1 MAVSELGQGTGM
13 QWKKSGGYSFASSPI
28 AMLQD
33 WLGLRGKREPEPT
46 SLSITGYNDVI
57 EVGQPWQLT
66 AGLGKTLVIH
76 AVYDDGSERDL
87 RPDEL
92 SYTIAAS
99 DGSKK
104 PLKLGQT
111 LGEMGIRTITA
122 SIGDGDAMRSV
133 ELGIMVHEVITNDR
147 KIRLQMAD
155 NFEPSEDRLVF
166 SVDDQP
172 LTPQRYDFDPS
183 THIVTISP
191 GKADFYSSGKLWT
204 GGWIRAHR
212 QQSMSPLLSAADERL
227 FATAVISDPD
237 EAWTT
242 VDQARNRFRAHEFE
256 GFSRLATVL
265 AEELTT
271 KLLFGDDFR
280 AFQYS
285 GCTSLRSVPG
295 EEAVPGIGIAA
306 NSISGFRDH
315 QFSGCT
321 HLETPLPEHSPN
333 FSAAVISPAGYRASQ
348 YAGCTALTV
357 AADEDPVSR
366 AILGDFRAFQYSGC
380 TSLTTSKPEHTFDQS
395 GSLEASKIGNLSTFR
410 QSQYAGCTA
419 LLANGVEKMLETLT
433 GKPSYNT
440 SVIRA
445 DKYKDTGLSDTQP
458 FYYQGNGT
466 DPVPALSTDTYTWM
480 PSGGG
485 DAKIIK
491 QWSLY
496 GGQAS
501 DPVSIDA
508 STDSSCVKH

>member
-92 SYTIAAS
+92 SYAIAAS

-122 SIGDGDAMRSV
+122 SIGDGDAMKSV

-227 FATAVISDPD
+227 FAIAVISDPD

-271 KLLFGDDFR
+271 KLLFGD
-280 AFQYS
+280 
-285 GCTSLRSVPG
+285 
-295 EEAVPGIGIAA
+295 
-306 NSISGFRDH
+306 
-315 QFSGCT
+315 
-321 HLETPLPEHSPN
+321 
-333 FSAAVISPAGYRASQ
+333 
-348 YAGCTALTV
+348 
-357 AADEDPVSR
+357 
-366 AILGDFRAFQYSGC
+366 DFRAFQYSGC

-445 DKYKDTGLSDTQP
+445 DKYKDTGLSDAQP